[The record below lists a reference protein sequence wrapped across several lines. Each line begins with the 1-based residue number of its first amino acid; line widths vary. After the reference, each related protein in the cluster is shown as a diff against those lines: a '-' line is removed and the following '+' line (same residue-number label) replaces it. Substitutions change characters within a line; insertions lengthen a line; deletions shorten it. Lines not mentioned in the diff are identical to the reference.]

1 MVNLTIKDLFHDKFR
16 VVLVILGL
24 TVSLLMVHVGMGM
37 IGEVGFRNILDTKL
51 GQLPLILETPRDAR
65 RDDAAN
71 LLKIMELAGA
81 L

>member
-1 MVNLTIKDLFHDKFR
+1 MNDSIGELNSRIDRHE
-16 VVLVILGL
+16 
-24 TVSLLMVHVGMGM
+24 HVGMGR

-65 RDDAAN
+65 RDDATN